1 MTNERQPEP
10 QEEAIRDGVRADRAQ
25 PGSLYV
31 VATPLGHLR
40 DVTLRALDILR
51 SVDVVLAED
60 TRVTATLL
68 RRYSIDA
75 RTQSVHAYNE
85 SRRVAAVIDELASG
99 KSVAIVTD
107 AGTPA
112 VSDPGARVVRAVIAA
127 GFRVVPIPGP
137 SAVATAISVAGLA
150 AERFVFLGFPPAK
163 AAARRETLDLF
174 GELPAALVIYEAPH
188 RVRATIAE
196 LAGALAGDR
205 MLIVARE
212 MTKKFETIARMR
224 LSEAEGWL
232 GADAERERGEFV
244 LIVDAPVSTSVKQGT
259 DADAERWLD
268 ALLDEL
274 PPARAARL
282 VARMTSLE
290 RDALYARALALK
302 SSKR

>member
-112 VSDPGARVVRAVIAA
+112 VSDPERV
-127 GFRVVPIPGP
+127 
-137 SAVATAISVAGLA
+137 SSGL
-150 AERFVFLGFPPAK
+150 
-163 AAARRETLDLF
+163 
-174 GELPAALVIYEAPH
+174 
-188 RVRATIAE
+188 
-196 LAGALAGDR
+196 
-205 MLIVARE
+205 
-212 MTKKFETIARMR
+212 
-224 LSEAEGWL
+224 
-232 GADAERERGEFV
+232 
-244 LIVDAPVSTSVKQGT
+244 
-259 DADAERWLD
+259 
-268 ALLDEL
+268 
-274 PPARAARL
+274 
-282 VARMTSLE
+282 
-290 RDALYARALALK
+290 
-302 SSKR
+302 